1 MIAIAWVGLVGSW
14 IISVIAGRYLSA
26 RVVFDI
32 RNATSLGEAVDSARG
47 LVSAAF
53 VIDIV
58 TAILTAV
65 GALVLILVMI
75 RIERRSYAR
84 DTEVRAAA
92 GV

>member
-1 MIAIAWVGLVGSW
+1 MVAIAWIGLVGSW
-14 IISVIAGRYLSA
+14 VISVIATRYLSA

-32 RNATSLGEAVDSARG
+32 RNASSLDEAIDSVRG

-53 VIDIV
+53 VIDIL
-58 TAILTAV
+58 TAVLTAV

-75 RIERRSYAR
+75 RIERRSSAR
-84 DTEVRAAA
+84 DAEIRIAA